1 MKKFLLLMTTAA
13 LFVACSDKVQINES
27 PEIPIDFTKSYVEK
41 GTKAL
46 YTTDNFATTGNTMG
60 VYGWKLNGTTYTQ
73 IFNNQEV
80 NYNQVAAND
89 WGYTPKKY
97 WDSKAN
103 KYVFYAYAPHSDKFS
118 GTVTAPTQTDA
129 TTFAINNFQQSTT
142 VANQIDLLV
151 DLTSKTNYTGN
162 QSASPKPRVSFVFSH
177 ILTQVNFTMGVST
190 NLKGDE
196 EDNPVAVQSVTLKNV
211 NIKGTYSY
219 NSGWK
224 WSNQATPTPFAA
236 TTKTVDSE
244 TVVFASKELTA
255 TAVPVPGLKEMI
267 LIPGSVSGY
276 TVTVNYTI
284 GTEAFEKTINLTD
297 FKSGNNSLS
306 EWAIGYNY
314 TYCLIIGPE
323 PIEFST
329 PSIGDWTSGG
339 TYSYNI
345 D

>member
-1 MKKFLLLMTTAA
+1 MTTAA

-46 YTTDNFATTGNTMG
+46 YTTQNFATTGNTMG
-60 VYGWKLNGTTYTQ
+60 VYGWKKNGSNYTQ
-73 IFNNQEV
+73 IFTNQEV
-80 NYNQVAAND
+80 NYDEATAGD

-97 WDSKAN
+97 WDSSADN
-103 KYVFYAYAPHSDKFS
+103 YIFYAYAPHSDDFN
-118 GTVTAPTQTDA
+118 GTVTAPTQTSA
-129 TTFAINNFQQSTT
+129 NTFAITNFTQETT
-142 VANQIDLLV
+142 VADQIDLLV
-151 DLTSKTNYTGN
+151 DLTSQINNTNNKSTD
-162 QSASPKPRVSFVFSH
+162 SPKPEVSFTFSH

-196 EDNPVAVQSVTLKNV
+196 GDNPVAVQSVSLDNAK
-211 NIKGTYSY
+211 IKGNYSY
-219 NSGWK
+219 SNSAWGW
-224 WSNQATPTPFAA
+224 SSQSTPTLFAA
-236 TTKTVDSE
+236 TTKTDINK

-255 TAVPVPGLKEMI
+255 TAVSVPGLKEML

-297 FKSGNNSLS
+297 FKSGENSLAT
-306 EWAIGYNY
+306 WAIGYNY
-314 TYCLIIGPE
+314 TYNLIIGPE

-329 PSIGDWTSGG
+329 PGIGGWTPGG